1 MRRTLLMLALA
12 RASSEVSPPP
22 GIAVLS
28 HDELVAD
35 GPAAAAAIRLAYA
48 GDASYGLLIVKDI
61 PGFSE
66 ARRAAM
72 NATIR
77 MARSPPP
84 HSRRSRST
92 WPGFRSDQHVDDPL
106 QGAFL
111 HNPLEDIGRAQVD
124 PVFGKTPWPDA
135 DFKSDVVRVNRLIWN
150 VTLAVLQGTDRL
162 IEEEARKAGTA
173 PPQVPLSGLMQ
184 QSDFLYFLM
193 KIFRSEF
200 SRGDDLFDDLEHM
213 RSEEGHQMRS
223 EEGDLMQP
231 DATPTWMP
239 SPRLAASLDASA
251 DLQPAAELSSMR
263 THSASSRAS
272 KTASSSTC
280 SAEPAAELSSMRTHS
295 ASSRASKTASSS
307 LSSAEDGASSGEV
320 EPYWL
325 PWHIDPNTISTLTGD
340 AFFDFGAAHTIEL
353 PEYPEEGLGLQ
364 LLNALGETVY
374 VSKHIDD
381 SSLVIMMAAGAQVH
395 TGGLLRGCMHA
406 VKRQAAPPGA
416 SRIMYYQAWY
426 GPSAHKITPPPGS
439 DYHPSRTT
447 AATASNEIGRR
458 VRAVVDPIVNAVYNR
473 TQRTMLLDFR
483 RQFQRLPVGNER
495 DGSQAHFE
503 ALDAALPL
511 GPSPARLT
519 IDMITDLSCPLAYLG
534 LKRLRAA
541 LAHLGL
547 DEGAGVRLRFHAV
560 FINPNMDM
568 DGEEM
573 GAYMRK
579 RRDISLEEYND
590 DSYPLNAA
598 ARALNYAYDNTR
610 RVINPRRAH
619 LFVGAAGEE
628 HHARVYEALA
638 ERYFEHGDDISDMDT
653 LLALNGKLGLLML
666 ERHGSCLNE
675 LMMRRAMDRAEGP
688 LMNTYRRLDPLVEG
702 VPHFLVREGV
712 HGSGL
717 ELHGPVDVDTFI
729 DALRRVDE
737 ARHAPPFGDSFGLQ
751 QPAGMVMPGFGG
763 KPIPVPTVDRLG
775 GASISAFNLHGWSG
789 PEAWPYEPSD
799 FSRLDENDDALKYAA
814 PNLGHHIDAPARA
827 ALSETYAVFFDSAN
841 PRRIGG
847 SELRANLELLD
858 LASSWASHYPP
869 LPNTTRVA
877 VHGLNAFELGANAI
891 AHRRDVLNLNLHPAL
906 PYADGSFDFVTM
918 AASVGDLTRPRE
930 VFAEMNRVLKPGGVA
945 IVSFTN
951 RVFDEKAI
959 SLWLNNMDEEVAL
972 SSIVRNYF
980 YFGPVAGWQNVT
992 SADVSPHPT
1001 EGDPMWIV
1009 TAVKVSD

>member
-1 MRRTLLMLALA
+1 M
-12 RASSEVSPPP
+12 
-22 GIAVLS
+22 
-28 HDELVAD
+28 
-35 GPAAAAAIRLAYA
+35 
-48 GDASYGLLIVKDI
+48 
-61 PGFSE
+61 
-66 ARRAAM
+66 
-72 NATIR
+72 
-77 MARSPPP
+77 
-84 HSRRSRST
+84 
-92 WPGFRSDQHVDDPL
+92 
-106 QGAFL
+106 
-111 HNPLEDIGRAQVD
+111 
-124 PVFGKTPWPDA
+124 
-135 DFKSDVVRVNRLIWN
+135 
-150 VTLAVLQGTDRL
+150 
-162 IEEEARKAGTA
+162 
-173 PPQVPLSGLMQ
+173 
-184 QSDFLYFLM
+184 
-193 KIFRSEF
+193 
-200 SRGDDLFDDLEHM
+200 
-213 RSEEGHQMRS
+213 
-223 EEGDLMQP
+223 
-231 DATPTWMP
+231 
-239 SPRLAASLDASA
+239 
-251 DLQPAAELSSMR
+251 
-263 THSASSRAS
+263 
-272 KTASSSTC
+272 
-280 SAEPAAELSSMRTHS
+280 
-295 ASSRASKTASSS
+295 
-307 LSSAEDGASSGEV
+307 SSAEDGASSGEV

-416 SRIMYYQAWY
+416 SRIMYYQAWS

-447 AATASNEIGRR
+447 AATATNEIGRR

-789 PEAWPYEPSD
+789 PESWPYKSSD

-814 PNLGHHIDAPARA
+814 PNFGHHIDAPARA
-827 ALSETYAVFFDSAN
+827 ALSATYAVFFDSAN

-858 LASSWASHYPP
+858 LASSWTSHYPP
-869 LPNTTRVA
+869 LPNTTRVT
-877 VHGLNAFELGANAI
+877 VHGLNAFELGANVI

-906 PYADGSFDFVTM
+906 PYADGSFNFVTM
-918 AASVGDLTRPRE
+918 AASVGYLTRPRE

-951 RVFDEKAI
+951 RVFDEKAT

-1009 TAVKVSD
+1009 TAVKA

>member
-1 MRRTLLMLALA
+1 MLALA

-272 KTASSSTC
+272 KTV
-280 SAEPAAELSSMRTHS
+280 
-295 ASSRASKTASSS
+295 SSS
-307 LSSAEDGASSGEV
+307 LSSAEDGASRGEV

-447 AATASNEIGRR
+447 AATATNEIGRR

-495 DGSQAHFE
+495 DGSQEHFE

-789 PEAWPYEPSD
+789 PESWPYKSSD

-814 PNLGHHIDAPARA
+814 PNFGHHIDAPARA
-827 ALSETYAVFFDSAN
+827 ALSATYAVFFDSAN

-858 LASSWASHYPP
+858 LASSWTSHYPP
-869 LPNTTRVA
+869 LPNTTRVT
-877 VHGLNAFELGANAI
+877 VHGLNAFELGANVI

-906 PYADGSFDFVTM
+906 PYADGSFNFVTM
-918 AASVGDLTRPRE
+918 AASVGYLTRPRE

-951 RVFDEKAI
+951 RVFDEKAT

-1009 TAVKVSD
+1009 TAVKA

>member
-1 MRRTLLMLALA
+1 MLALA

-272 KTASSSTC
+272 KTASSS
-280 SAEPAAELSSMRTHS
+280 
-295 ASSRASKTASSS
+295 

-447 AATASNEIGRR
+447 AATATNEIGRR

-495 DGSQAHFE
+495 DGSQEHFE

-789 PEAWPYEPSD
+789 PESWPYKSSD

-814 PNLGHHIDAPARA
+814 PNFGHHIDAPARA
-827 ALSETYAVFFDSAN
+827 ALSATYAVFFDSAN

-858 LASSWASHYPP
+858 LASSWTSHYPP
-869 LPNTTRVA
+869 LPNTTRVT
-877 VHGLNAFELGANAI
+877 VHGLNAFELGANVI

-906 PYADGSFDFVTM
+906 PYADGSFNFVTM
-918 AASVGDLTRPRE
+918 AASVGYLTRPRE

-951 RVFDEKAI
+951 RVFDEKAT

-1009 TAVKVSD
+1009 TAVKA

>member
-1 MRRTLLMLALA
+1 
-12 RASSEVSPPP
+12 
-22 GIAVLS
+22 
-28 HDELVAD
+28 
-35 GPAAAAAIRLAYA
+35 
-48 GDASYGLLIVKDI
+48 
-61 PGFSE
+61 
-66 ARRAAM
+66 
-72 NATIR
+72 
-77 MARSPPP
+77 
-84 HSRRSRST
+84 
-92 WPGFRSDQHVDDPL
+92 
-106 QGAFL
+106 
-111 HNPLEDIGRAQVD
+111 
-124 PVFGKTPWPDA
+124 
-135 DFKSDVVRVNRLIWN
+135 
-150 VTLAVLQGTDRL
+150 
-162 IEEEARKAGTA
+162 
-173 PPQVPLSGLMQ
+173 
-184 QSDFLYFLM
+184 
-193 KIFRSEF
+193 
-200 SRGDDLFDDLEHM
+200 
-213 RSEEGHQMRS
+213 
-223 EEGDLMQP
+223 
-231 DATPTWMP
+231 
-239 SPRLAASLDASA
+239 
-251 DLQPAAELSSMR
+251 
-263 THSASSRAS
+263 
-272 KTASSSTC
+272 
-280 SAEPAAELSSMRTHS
+280 MRTHS

-307 LSSAEDGASSGEV
+307 LSSAEDGASRGEV

-598 ARALNYAYDNTR
+598 ARALNYAYDNSR

-717 ELHGPVDVDTFI
+717 ELQGPVDVDTFI

-789 PEAWPYEPSD
+789 PESWPYKSSD

-814 PNLGHHIDAPARA
+814 PNFGHHIDAPARA
-827 ALSETYAVFFDSAN
+827 ALSATYAVFFDSAN

-847 SELRANLELLD
+847 SERRANLELLD
-858 LASSWASHYPP
+858 LASSWTSHYPP
-869 LPNTTRVA
+869 LPNTTRVT
-877 VHGLNAFELGANAI
+877 VHGLNAFELGANVI

-906 PYADGSFDFVTM
+906 PYADGSFNFVTM
-918 AASVGDLTRPRE
+918 AASVGYLTRPRE

-951 RVFDEKAI
+951 RVFDEKAT

-992 SADVSPHPT
+992 GADVSPHPT

-1009 TAVKVSD
+1009 TAVKA

>member
-1 MRRTLLMLALA
+1 MLALA

-307 LSSAEDGASSGEV
+307 LSSAEDGASRGEV

-789 PEAWPYEPSD
+789 PESWPYKSSD

-814 PNLGHHIDAPARA
+814 PNFGHHIDAPARA
-827 ALSETYAVFFDSAN
+827 ALSATYAVFFDSAN

-858 LASSWASHYPP
+858 LASSWTSHYPP
-869 LPNTTRVA
+869 LPNTTRVT
-877 VHGLNAFELGANAI
+877 VHGLNAFELGANVI

-906 PYADGSFDFVTM
+906 PYADGSFNFVTM
-918 AASVGDLTRPRE
+918 AASVGYLTRPRE

-951 RVFDEKAI
+951 RVFDEKAT

-1009 TAVKVSD
+1009 TAVKA

>member
-1 MRRTLLMLALA
+1 MRRTLYFYALA
-12 RASSEVSPPP
+12 ASSSEFSPPP

-77 MARSPPP
+77 MARGPPP

-92 WPGFRSDQHVDDPL
+92 WPGFRSDQDVDDPL
-106 QGAFL
+106 QGGFL
-111 HNPLEDIGRAQVD
+111 HNPLEDIGRARVD
-124 PVFGKTPWPDA
+124 PVFGKTPWPNA
-135 DFKSDVVRVNRLIWN
+135 DFKSDIVRVNRLIWN
-150 VTLAVLQGTDRL
+150 VTLAVLAGTDRL
-162 IEEEARKAGTA
+162 VEEEARKAGTA

-213 RSEEGHQMRS
+213 RSEEG
-223 EEGDLMQP
+223 DLMQP
-231 DATPTWMP
+231 DETPSWMP
-239 SPRLAASLDASA
+239 SPRVAASLDASA
-251 DLQPAAELSSMR
+251 DPQPAAELSSMR

-295 ASSRASKTASSS
+295 ASSRASKTAKSS
-307 LSSAEDGASSGEV
+307 LSLAEDGASSGEV

-353 PEYPEEGLGLQ
+353 PEYPDEGLGLQ
-364 LLNALGETVY
+364 LLNALGETAY

-503 ALDAALPL
+503 ALNAALPL
-511 GPSPARLT
+511 GPWPVRLT

-560 FINPNMDM
+560 FINPNMEM

-579 RRDISLEEYND
+579 RRNISLEEYND

-598 ARALNYAYDNTR
+598 ARALKYAYDNTR

-653 LLALNGKLGLLML
+653 LLALNGELGLLML

-688 LMNTYRRLDPLVEG
+688 LMNSYRRLDPLVEG

-717 ELHGPVDVDTFI
+717 ELHGPVDIDTFI

-737 ARHAPPFGDSFGLQ
+737 ARHAPPFGDSFGLR

-858 LASSWASHYPP
+858 LASSWTSHYPP

-918 AASVGDLTRPRE
+918 AASVGYLTRPRE

-951 RVFDEKAI
+951 RVFDEKAT